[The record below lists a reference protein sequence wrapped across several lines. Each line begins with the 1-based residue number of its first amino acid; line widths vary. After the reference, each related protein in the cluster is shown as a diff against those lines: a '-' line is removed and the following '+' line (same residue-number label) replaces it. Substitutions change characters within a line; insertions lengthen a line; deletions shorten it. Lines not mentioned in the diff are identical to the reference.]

1 VYNTVRGVPQVSQT
15 TRNTVSSDRRRRDE
29 AHANILPEDNQFLR
43 KKQQPMTSL
52 DRRRLEGAQECLAM
66 KKIIANVDTFIGRE
80 QQIRDKRLQQ
90 DRLQQ
95 WDQRYH
101 EMMEE
106 NRVKAVIDE
115 HDKFEAKIKR
125 NHDFGMHLA
134 KQMDERQ
141 ERRLRQQDERELEA
155 MQYQKMCELHE
166 AEERAKLAK
175 KQADARLR
183 MAELQKGNELVSRE
197 KAHRQLIEKRN
208 DMQILRY
215 QQSKAIAEQH
225 REEEKQRIRH
235 QKDLEYGEM
244 LKKQERSIDRR
255 SEEDEQR
262 MIAAFYQKEKIY
274 RQQKAKKEAQKKRDM
289 EELKEGWRQQILDK
303 AVLLARQANQDRI
316 ETAVAEN
323 SVYMQ
328 QMKLEEEYAR
338 KRESAMAN
346 RAGVEAQIA
355 KKTQAKYTTRRVSL
369 EKRNVETD
377 AANAV
382 RQVNQ
387 LREETIA
394 DMKKRGVPRKYWSK
408 LENPRLGMARDIT
421 ATSPNGSGN
430 KKGADK

>member
-1 VYNTVRGVPQVSQT
+1 
-15 TRNTVSSDRRRRDE
+15 
-29 AHANILPEDNQFLR
+29 
-43 KKQQPMTSL
+43 
-52 DRRRLEGAQECLAM
+52 
-66 KKIIANVDTFIGRE
+66 
-80 QQIRDKRLQQ
+80 
-90 DRLQQ
+90 
-95 WDQRYH
+95 
-101 EMMEE
+101 
-106 NRVKAVIDE
+106 
-115 HDKFEAKIKR
+115 
-125 NHDFGMHLA
+125 MHLA

-262 MIAAFYQKEKIY
+262 MIAACSQKEKIY

-328 QMKLEEEYAR
+328 QMKLEEEYALR
-338 KRESAMAN
+338 GSPRWRIE
-346 RAGVEAQIA
+346 RVW
-355 KKTQAKYTTRRVSL
+355 RRRL
-369 EKRNVETD
+369 
-377 AANAV
+377 
-382 RQVNQ
+382 
-387 LREETIA
+387 
-394 DMKKRGVPRKYWSK
+394 PRKPKRSTPPEGSLWRNA
-408 LENPRLGMARDIT
+408 LGRLMRPTLSDR
-421 ATSPNGSGN
+421 
-430 KKGADK
+430 